1 MKRPRI
7 AVVGSLNMDLVV
19 SMPRMPQ
26 VGETVHGTDIHYIPG
41 GKGANQAVGCARLGA
56 EVSMIGAVGS
66 DHFGREM
73 LERLQEEGIDLGGV
87 HTAEGPTGTAAIFHT
102 AEDNCIA
109 VVPGANAYCTPELV
123 ERHRER
129 IESAD
134 VLLVQLEVPLDTVHR
149 ALEIAR
155 QAGVRTVLNPAPAK
169 VLPAPLLSLADILT
183 PNETE
188 FALLSGEQ
196 DTSEEVLRRVMIAW
210 QQDYGHTV
218 ILTRGRLGSS
228 WLDEGERLRT
238 EPALPVETV
247 DTTGAG
253 DAFNAALCFGLASG
267 WDLQQAA
274 DFACRAASVSVTRFG
289 AQAGMP
295 RLEEVPER

>member
-7 AVVGSLNMDLVV
+7 AVVGSLNMDIVV

-26 VGETVHGTDIHYIPG
+26 KGETVQGTDIHYIPG

-56 EVSMIGAVGS
+56 EVSMIGAAGS
-66 DHFGREM
+66 DRFGSEM
-73 LERLQEEGIDLGGV
+73 LERLRREGIDVSGV
-87 HTAEGPTGTAAIFHT
+87 LKAEGATGTATILHT
-102 AEDNCIA
+102 SEDNCIV
-109 VVPGANAYCTPELV
+109 VVPGANACCTAEHV
-123 ERHRER
+123 ERHKER

-134 VLLVQLEVPLDTVHR
+134 VLLVQLEVPLETVHR

-169 VLPAPLLSLADILT
+169 VLPAPLLSLTDILT
-183 PNETE
+183 PNESE

-196 DTSEEVLRRVMIAW
+196 DTAEEVLRRVMAAW
-210 QQDYGHTV
+210 QQDYGHQV

-228 WLDEGERLRT
+228 WLDEGEALQSA
-238 EPALPVETV
+238 PALPVETV

-253 DAFNAALCFGLASG
+253 DAFNAALCWGLASG
-267 WDLQQAA
+267 WELQRAA

-289 AQAGMP
+289 AQDGMP